1 MSLEVRKMQLMDLE
15 KLDGHLILKDQL
27 EVAWRDEN
35 DSDRIEETSHTNKNV
50 ADDFSWLDR

>member
-1 MSLEVRKMQLMDLE
+1 MSLEVRKMQLMHLE
-15 KLDGHLILKDQL
+15 KLDGHLILKDQS

-35 DSDRIEETSHTNKNV
+35 DSDRIQETSHTNKDV

>member
-1 MSLEVRKMQLMDLE
+1 MDLE